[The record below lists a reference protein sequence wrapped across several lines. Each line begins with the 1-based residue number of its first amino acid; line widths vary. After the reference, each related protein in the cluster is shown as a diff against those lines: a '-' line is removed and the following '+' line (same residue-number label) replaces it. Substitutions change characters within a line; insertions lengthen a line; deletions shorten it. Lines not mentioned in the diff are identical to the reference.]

1 MIWGGL
7 VLGGEDYV
15 DICAHIIL
23 QICLYVEIYA
33 TNISLVSGQKIA
45 FSPGYSNGHPHN

>member
-1 MIWGGL
+1 M
-7 VLGGEDYV
+7 